1 MQNAGITEGTL
12 AFVGPTHVRG
22 LEGFTYLS
30 VVRIH
35 GTTAIVRKTGPDASQ
50 DSPEFDVKVSIL
62 RHRVVESTESDLWP
76 GSYVGHPI
84 AFVQPAGPTSDQW
97 EYGLVTGYG
106 MHGNDAY
113 LHVLHGTVA
122 TRVRLTSSSAVIA
135 VDRLNY
141 ALRTGA
147 SINATVVNAHELLDK
162 QNQVIVVCG
171 KSRSGLPATV
181 TSTMLSVPFNPD
193 ERVPLIKPDTLEIVH
208 VRRQHIIDCELTARG
223 STPADVFK
231 DPSSTAEPSTATM
244 DASRAPHST
253 DLSFSDTD
261 DEGKSNAAPT
271 EQADIDAVRLQNRHL
286 RKRTR
291 ADETPSPDL
300 LLQDGDDA
308 QAFEPRSD
316 NHASSF
322 RLSQVEQQVHS
333 AIVHPNLQG
342 KNAQAVLE
350 SAQQGPRTKF
360 LVSPPVLRA
369 VYDMSFG
376 IRGLSLMHFRRF
388 YEAFDSQTTTGL
400 CNMTNFGRSNT
411 LQPAAPPASIA
422 EILDAFDTLLHFA
435 KGFYNTTAYNFFKT
449 GARFMEKYAALT
461 RPDIATCAM
470 LVFWINSKFGKF
482 RSEVVTSDLRTAALV
497 GQEVFRNDD
506 HLMERLQSQQDRRV
520 AALLAPKPDRPASTH
535 RPGPRAS
542 RVTQNLQQY
551 PVS

>member
-1 MQNAGITEGTL
+1 
-12 AFVGPTHVRG
+12 
-22 LEGFTYLS
+22 
-30 VVRIH
+30 
-35 GTTAIVRKTGPDASQ
+35 
-50 DSPEFDVKVSIL
+50 
-62 RHRVVESTESDLWP
+62 
-76 GSYVGHPI
+76 
-84 AFVQPAGPTSDQW
+84 
-97 EYGLVTGYG
+97 
-106 MHGNDAY
+106 
-113 LHVLHGTVA
+113 
-122 TRVRLTSSSAVIA
+122 
-135 VDRLNY
+135 
-141 ALRTGA
+141 
-147 SINATVVNAHELLDK
+147 
-162 QNQVIVVCG
+162 
-171 KSRSGLPATV
+171 
-181 TSTMLSVPFNPD
+181 MLSVPFNPD

-271 EQADIDAVRLQNRHL
+271 EQADIDAVRLQNRLL

-291 ADETPSPDL
+291 DDETPSPDL
-300 LLQDGDDA
+300 FLQDGDEI
-308 QAFEPRSD
+308 QAFEPRFD

-322 RLSQVEQQVHS
+322 RPSQVEQQVHS

-360 LVSPPVLRA
+360 LASPPVLRA
-369 VYDMSFG
+369 AYDMSFG

-388 YEAFDSQTTTGL
+388 YETFDSQTTTGL
-400 CNMTNFGRSNT
+400 GNMTKFGRSNT
-411 LQPAAPPASIA
+411 LQPATPPASIA

-435 KGFYNTTAYNFFKT
+435 KGFYNTTAYNFFKA

-461 RPDIATCAM
+461 RPDLATCAM

-497 GQEVFRNDD
+497 GQAFVRNDD
-506 HLMERLQSQQDRRV
+506 HLMELLQSQQDRRV
-520 AALLAPKPDRPASTH
+520 AALLAPKPGRPASIH
-535 RPGPRAS
+535 RPGPTREQRNSKSSAVPRELTALLPKQEGKTLCMRYLSKKGCSGPNPGQCFDPNRAHFKPLALPADAKS
-542 RVTQNLQQY
+542 FIDKNFFGLAPGFNDLCCQASLPGVAPIDLEVEASAPPLPMVQPQCPWISAPRVHAPGGAPQDGHAFSKYKSAFGHQRLKHTQHSTV
-551 PVS
+551 PRPT